1 MSNINLSDAVGTVA
15 ALANTVDLI
24 VDVMRAI
31 SGEEISTNVDHC
43 DTNSSGIY
51 EVVAL
56 KVRSE
61 LSSSI

>member
-15 ALANTVDLI
+15 ALANTVDLV

-31 SGEEISTNVDHC
+31 SGEEISTKIDCC
-43 DTNSSGIY
+43 DANSSGIY
-51 EVVAL
+51 EIVAL
-56 KVRSE
+56 KVKSE